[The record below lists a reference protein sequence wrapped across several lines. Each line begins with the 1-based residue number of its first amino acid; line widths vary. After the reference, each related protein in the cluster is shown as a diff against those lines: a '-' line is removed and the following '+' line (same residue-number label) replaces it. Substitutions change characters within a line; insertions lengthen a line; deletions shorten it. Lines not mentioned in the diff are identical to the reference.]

1 MRIRPTKPVAAAM
14 LGVLM
19 LAALPSGAQ
28 TSAPDTAY
36 RGTGAAASPE
46 LRRHHD
52 MQPLMDDMAAQL
64 AKMRDRMAK
73 GDMTPAA
80 EREMAAQMQELS
92 ALMRRM
98 AGLIDRPTMQTPE
111 RERQLAE
118 LRGQLDALNRAHP

>member
-1 MRIRPTKPVAAAM
+1 
-14 LGVLM
+14 M
-19 LAALPSGAQ
+19 LAGPPSGAQ
-28 TSAPDTAY
+28 TSTPDKAY

-52 MQPLMDDMAAQL
+52 MQPLMDEMAAQL
-64 AKMRDRMAK
+64 VRMRDQMAK

-92 ALMRRM
+92 GLMRRM
-98 AGLIDRPTMQTPE
+98 AGLIDRPTMQSPE

-118 LRGQLDALNRAHP
+118 MRRQLDALGQVHR